1 MPVIS
6 MFYGIIIRMF
16 FFDNKEHKMP
26 HIHIEYADYN
36 AVIEIPIGKLLAG
49 DFPNDKLKLVLAW
62 MEIHKDELMAD
73 WKLAV
78 EGQQIFKIEA
88 LK

>member
-1 MPVIS
+1 MDAS
-6 MFYGIIIRMF
+6 II
-16 FFDNKEHKMP
+16 
-26 HIHIEYADYN
+26 
-36 AVIEIPIGKLLAG
+36 AG
-49 DFPNDKLKLVLAW
+49 DFPKDKFKLVAAW

-78 EGQQIFKIEA
+78 EGQTVFKIDA

>member
-1 MPVIS
+1 

-16 FFDNKEHKMP
+16 YYDNKEHHIP
-26 HIHIEYADYN
+26 HIHIEYTEFA
-36 AVIEIPIGKLLAG
+36 AVIEIPSGRLLAG
-49 DFPNDKLKLVLAW
+49 DFPKDKMKLVLAW
-62 MEIHKDELMAD
+62 IEIHKDELEAN

-78 EGQQIFKIEA
+78 EGEKVFKIEA

>member
-1 MPVIS
+1 
-6 MFYGIIIRMF
+6 MFY
-16 FFDNKEHKMP
+16 FDNKEHHLP
-26 HIHIEYADYN
+26 HIHIEYSEYK
-36 AVIEIPIGKLLAG
+36 AVIELSSGKILAG
-49 DFPNDKLKLVLAW
+49 DFPNDKMKLVLAW

-78 EGQQIFKIEA
+78 EGQTVFKIEA